1 MSGEMSCGGGI
12 YNSISVT
19 RPNHH
24 EGQGTQMQPGCC
36 AGFLF
41 ISDSLTL
48 SFLVFSFSLPCFY
61 FLSFFSLLFLIFFPC
76 LFSSL
81 LSFAAFCFYAFSLT
95 FFFPLSCFSPLFL
108 ALFLDPYSMLSLF
121 MLHIW
126 TVYCLVCKHVKPF
139 GGGFLPV

>member
-48 SFLVFSFSLPCFY
+48 SSCLFFLSSQFLFLVFFP
-61 FLSFFSLLFLIFFPC
+61 LSFLIFFPC

-81 LSFAAFCFYAFSLT
+81 LSFFRRLLLLCFLSH
-95 FFFPLSCFSPLFL
+95 FFFHSPVFSPSFL
-108 ALFLDPYSMLSLF
+108 LSF
-121 MLHIW
+121 M
-126 TVYCLVCKHVKPF
+126 TPTSCSLVSCYIF
-139 GGGFLPV
+139 GQCIA